1 MNQIQQELRDGIN
14 AIAGRTLDPGENLFA
29 DAIDSLMLVEVIN
42 LVDDLAS
49 KYGRS
54 VNMNALISE
63 DVLTVSDIEKALSGN
78 TIG

>member
-1 MNQIQQELRDGIN
+1 MSEIQRDLQDGIN
-14 AIAGRTLDPGENLFA
+14 AIAGRPVDPAENIFA

-54 VNMNALISE
+54 VNMNALITE
-63 DVLTVSDIEKALSGN
+63 DVLTIRDIECALLAN
-78 TIG
+78 PN